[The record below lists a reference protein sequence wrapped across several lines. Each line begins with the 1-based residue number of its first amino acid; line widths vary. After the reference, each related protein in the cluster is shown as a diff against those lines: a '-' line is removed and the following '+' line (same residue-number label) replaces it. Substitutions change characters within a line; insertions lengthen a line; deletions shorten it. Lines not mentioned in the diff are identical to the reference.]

1 MSLATPPSKPRNSAF
16 AKPREPEKL
25 DVSAQD
31 RASSMLVAMLV
42 LLGLVVFIMFAIW
55 LSSRVTFN
63 IPAKVTIVDTLGG
76 GGGGNGTPGAEQQ
89 LEEVS
94 PDEVKDLQEL
104 NIEQTLQAV
113 TDAVSTQAVNLDAI
127 EGGASGLGSGD
138 GTGTGDGRGV
148 GPGGVG
154 TATKLPDWEVRFNA
168 TTIEM
173 YAAQLD
179 FFGIELGV
187 VGGGKKSVDY
197 ASKLSQPNPVT
208 RTASGDAEKRRY
220 LVWRKGP
227 LAAADKKLL
236 EKAKVDATGRIILQ
250 FLPPAVEAQMA
261 QLEAEYA
268 KGKTLGEIR
277 RTAFGV
283 TGSDGK
289 YEFVVV
295 EQDYR

>member
-1 MSLATPPSKPRNSAF
+1 
-16 AKPREPEKL
+16 
-25 DVSAQD
+25 
-31 RASSMLVAMLV
+31 
-42 LLGLVVFIMFAIW
+42 
-55 LSSRVTFN
+55 
-63 IPAKVTIVDTLGG
+63 
-76 GGGGNGTPGAEQQ
+76 
-89 LEEVS
+89 
-94 PDEVKDLQEL
+94 
-104 NIEQTLQAV
+104 
-113 TDAVSTQAVNLDAI
+113 VNLDAI

-197 ASKLSQPNPVT
+197 ASKLSQANPVT
-208 RTASGDAEKRRY
+208 RTASGDVEKRRY

-236 EKAKVDATGRIILQ
+236 EKAKIDTTGRIILQ
-250 FLPPAVEAQMA
+250 FLPPAVESQMA
-261 QLEAEYA
+261 QLEAEHA
-268 KGKTLGEIR
+268 KGKTLNEIR

-289 YEFVVV
+289 YEFAVV